1 MPESPPPPPGQAATG
16 LGAPAVSDLTD
27 PAVSDLA
34 ISPGRLQAFSDGVI
48 AIAATL
54 LILDVHRPGRDE
66 PVWSALRH
74 EWPALDSY
82 AVTFLVIGIAWI
94 HHHNLFHRVARVDRT
109 LLFLNLGLL
118 ATISFLP
125 LPTATL
131 GEHLTRPHA
140 ADAAVF
146 YALSM
151 AMSSAWFTLFWHHL
165 TRHPEL
171 MHEAVRATAARA
183 RRQSLVGPVGYLVA
197 ALVALVSPLGALT
210 LSGLIVLYFVV
221 GRRNPASRT
230 GLTGLPG
237 GGVREG

>member
-1 MPESPPPPPGQAATG
+1 MSEPLTSPPEQADAE
-16 LGAPAVSDLTD
+16 
-27 PAVSDLA
+27 LA
-34 ISPGRLQAFSDGVI
+34 ISPARLQAFSDGVI

-94 HHHNLFHRVARVDRT
+94 HHHNLFHRVVRVDRT

-146 YALSM
+146 YAVSM
-151 AMSSAWFTLFWHHL
+151 AVSSGWFTLFWHHL
-165 TRHPEL
+165 ARHPEL
-171 MHEAVRATAARA
+171 MHEAARGTAARA
-183 RRQSLVGPVGYLVA
+183 RRQSLLGPVGYLVA
-197 ALVALVSPLGALT
+197 ALVALASPIGALM
-210 LSGLIVLYFVV
+210 LSSLIVLYFVV

-230 GLTGLPG
+230 RIPG
-237 GGVREG
+237 TAPVSAPAEPE

>member
-1 MPESPPPPPGQAATG
+1 MSEPFPPRAGQAE
-16 LGAPAVSDLTD
+16 P
-27 PAVSDLA
+27 DLA
-34 ISPGRLQAFSDGVI
+34 ISPGRLQAFSDGVF

-118 ATISFLP
+118 ATVSFLP

-146 YALSM
+146 YTLSM
-151 AMSSAWFTLFWHHL
+151 AASSAWFTLFWHHL
-165 TRHPEL
+165 ARHPEL
-171 MHEAVRATAARA
+171 MHEAARGTAGRA
-183 RRQSLVGPVGYLVA
+183 RRRSLLGPVGYLAA
-197 ALVALVSPLGALT
+197 ALVALASP
-210 LSGLIVLYFVV
+210 
-221 GRRNPASRT
+221 
-230 GLTGLPG
+230 
-237 GGVREG
+237 

>member
-1 MPESPPPPPGQAATG
+1 MSDTPPPS
-16 LGAPAVSDLTD
+16 PARADADL
-27 PAVSDLA
+27 V

-48 AIAATL
+48 AIASTL
-54 LILDVHRPGRDE
+54 LILDVHRPSRDE

-74 EWPALDSY
+74 EWPALGSY
-82 AVTFLVIGIAWI
+82 VVTFLVIGIAWI
-94 HHHNLFHRVARVDRT
+94 HHHNMFHRVARVDRT

-131 GEHLTRPHA
+131 GEHLTRQNAP
-140 ADAAVF
+140 DAAVF

-151 AMSSAWFTLFWHHL
+151 ALSSAWFTAFWHHL

-171 MHEAVRATAARA
+171 MHEAARGTAAQA
-183 RRQSLVGPVGYLVA
+183 RRQSLLGPVGYLAA
-197 ALVALVSPLGALT
+197 ALVALVSPVGALVV
-210 LSGLIVLYFVV
+210 SGLIVLYFIV

-230 GLTGLPG
+230 GPESLPADAQ
-237 GGVREG
+237 EG

>member
-1 MPESPPPPPGQAATG
+1 MSEPLPPQPGRAE
-16 LGAPAVSDLTD
+16 P
-27 PAVSDLA
+27 DLA

-54 LILDVHRPGRDE
+54 LILDVHRPGREE

-82 AVTFLVIGIAWI
+82 VVTFLVIGIAWI

-118 ATISFLP
+118 GTISFLP

-131 GEHLTRPHA
+131 GEHLTRNDA
-140 ADAAVF
+140 TDAAVF

-151 AMSSAWFTLFWHHL
+151 ALSSAWFTLFWHHL
-165 TRHPEL
+165 SRHPEL
-171 MHEAVRATAARA
+171 MHASARGTAARA
-183 RRQSLVGPVGYLVA
+183 RRKSLLGPVGYLAA
-197 ALVALVSPLGALT
+197 ALVALLSPVGALT
-210 LSGLIVLYFVV
+210 LSGLIVLYFIV

-230 GLTGLPG
+230 GLPG
-237 GGVREG
+237 VPEGAPEA

>member
-1 MPESPPPPPGQAATG
+1 MSESVTSPPERA
-16 LGAPAVSDLTD
+16 GAE
-27 PAVSDLA
+27 LA
-34 ISPGRLQAFSDGVI
+34 ISPARLQAFSDGVI

-118 ATISFLP
+118 ATVSFLP

-151 AMSSAWFTLFWHHL
+151 AATSAWFTLFWHHL
-165 TRHPEL
+165 ARHPEL
-171 MHEAVRATAARA
+171 MHEAARGTAARA
-183 RRQSLVGPVGYLVA
+183 RRQSLLGPAGYLAA
-197 ALVALVSPLGALT
+197 ALVALASPVGALA
-210 LSGLIVLYFVV
+210 LSALIVLYFVV

-230 GLTGLPG
+230 RIQGVPDGSGAPEPPG
-237 GGVREG
+237 GRV